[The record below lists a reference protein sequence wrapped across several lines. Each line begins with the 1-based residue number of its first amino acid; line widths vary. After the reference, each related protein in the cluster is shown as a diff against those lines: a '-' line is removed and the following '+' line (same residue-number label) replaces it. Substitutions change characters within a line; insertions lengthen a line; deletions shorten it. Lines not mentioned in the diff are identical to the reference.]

1 MVSSTAFKS
10 NPNRRRFPSFGSL
23 LVVLILIIMNPEFSF
38 SWGVTG
44 HRAIGMIAEQNLKPK
59 AKKKLQSLLA
69 GEKLPL
75 ATTWMDDIRSDQAY
89 SHTSD
94 WHWVTIETG
103 ASYQESPKN
112 KNGDVIETLNRL
124 MREIKSGKLT
134 TEKEAEHVKM
144 ILHLV
149 GDIHQPLHV
158 GCCDDQ
164 GGNKVRLKW
173 FGEDTNLHR
182 VWDSDMIDGTKLS
195 FTELAYSLKELSET
209 EKLKIQSTSVEDW
222 AIESMSLRSRVYDTG
237 DGKLGY
243 AYAYKNMPLVKERLL
258 LAGLRLAGVLNELYG

>member
-1 MVSSTAFKS
+1 MATTTTTKSTS
-10 NPNRRRFPSFGSL
+10 DQCQIPPLGSIVALVML
-23 LVVLILIIMNPEFSF
+23 LLLIPKFSF

-44 HRAIGMIAEQNLKPK
+44 HRAIGLIAEQNLKPK

-69 GEKLPL
+69 GDKLPL
-75 ATTWMDDIRSDQAY
+75 ATTWMDDIRSAQAY
-89 SHTSD
+89 NHTAD

-103 ASYQESPKN
+103 TTYQESTKN
-112 KNGDVIETLNRL
+112 KNGDVIETLHRL
-124 MREIKSGKLT
+124 MREIKSGQLT
-134 TEKEAEHVKM
+134 TEREAEHVKM

-182 VWDSDMIDGTKLS
+182 IWDSDMIDGTKLS
-195 FTELAYSLKELSET
+195 FTELAYSLKEIAEP
-209 EKLKIQSTSVEDW
+209 EKIKIQSASVEDW
-222 AIESMSLRSRVYDTG
+222 AKESMALRSKVYDTG

-243 AYAYKNMPLVKERLL
+243 TYAYKNMPLVKERLL

>member
-1 MVSSTAFKS
+1 MATSYAVNSNSNLSRFSFLVSFFLAC
-10 NPNRRRFPSFGSL
+10 
-23 LVVLILIIMNPEFSF
+23 ILIFLMSGHAF

-44 HRAIGMIAEQNLKPK
+44 HRAIGLIAEQNLKPK
-59 AKKKLQSLLA
+59 AKKKLQLLLA

-75 ATTWMDDIRSDQAY
+75 VTTWMDDIRSDQAY
-89 SHTSD
+89 NHTAD

-103 ASYQESPKN
+103 TTYQESTKN

-134 TEKEAEHVKM
+134 AEKEAEHVKM

-182 VWDSDMIDGTKLS
+182 IWDSDMIDGTKLS

-209 EKLKIQSTSVEDW
+209 EKLKIQSASVEDW
-222 AIESMSLRSRVYDTG
+222 ARESMALRSIVYDTG

-243 AYAYKNMPLVKERLL
+243 AYAYKNMPLVRERLL